1 MARRLPPVAL
11 VLAALLAQSRDR
23 HELAFYLLVA
33 AVPAAAVVALA
44 AFGDLVESTGAS
56 PGALRARLAAALDAL
71 ALALIVLSAAVRGQ
85 APQDVGVPPLAA
97 SALVACL
104 VVFAVQ
110 AFAALSAGTSLSA
123 AIRVREDEARAGL
136 R

>member
-1 MARRLPPVAL
+1 MSRRLPPVAL

-23 HELAFYLLVA
+23 NELAFYLLVA
-33 AVPAAAVVALA
+33 AVPAAAVAALA
-44 AFGDLVESTGAS
+44 AFGDLAERTSGRGA
-56 PGALRARLAAALDAL
+56 RARLAVGLDVL
-71 ALALIVLSAAVRGQ
+71 ALALIVLAAAVRGQ
-85 APQDVGVPPLAA
+85 APQTGDVPALGA

-110 AFAALSAGTSLSA
+110 ALAALLA
-123 AIRVREDEARAGL
+123 APPALPAPVRLRDEDARAEL